1 MLVSFVFKQSEKKR
15 SLFRRGGIAQ
25 LAEQSPFKRLVQGS
39 SPCAPTLRQAQGV
52 IHPAICLV
60 RLTYS
65 LLTLTVLFAILNC
78 K

>member
-39 SPCAPTLRQAQGV
+39 SPCAPTLRQV
-52 IHPAICLV
+52 FDRELRPN
-60 RLTYS
+60 RLRVK
-65 LLTLTVLFAILNC
+65 L
-78 K
+78 